1 MAAMSL
7 GKPQDVYASVI
18 SQNEIVVEETVSEN
32 TAIEMQEEASD
43 YGDGV
48 EGFVTRLYD
57 VCLGR
62 KPDAS
67 GKAYWMDEL
76 SSGRQSGAQV
86 AYGFLF
92 SEEFKNK
99 NYCKECFVDSLYNCF
114 MGRDADAEGKTYW
127 LDKMNN
133 GMTRG
138 GVFNGFYGSQEFA
151 NICKDY
157 GIQVGSGDYT
167 DALFVITDDCGKCG
181 ADNKTVVDFVT
192 RLYKVCLDRE
202 PDAEGLAYWVNEL
215 KNGQSGTYVAHGFIF
230 SPEFVNKNY
239 CHNCIVKYYYKAF
252 FNRVPIGSAQDNEEY
267 WQKKI
272 AGDGETKGQVFNGF
286 SNSAEFRNLCASYGV
301 NQGKINYSSE
311 DYWPNTYCP
320 DCDLFWFPSKTFGF
334 GVWNYRHRNADDS
347 LKGTL
352 IHWEYTETWLTLDV
366 NRVLQPCGNEFDGF
380 YDIYYGT
387 FYNYHPKL
395 NEEGRIAYAPPGA
408 VSMDE
413 LQWDPSDEFYYT
425 IWHMSQFNNVIAWFI
440 VNDQLPSPGSV
451 RTMGSSE
458 GLKTQLNFYDDY
470 VVATYPD
477 GSRQTLYYADV
488 DLRWEIVEKQRMDA
502 DFENLELHYKAWKE
516 YRDNPKRINYQF

>member
-1 MAAMSL
+1 MNKKMVFCITALIAAMSL

-76 SSGRQSGAQV
+76 NSGRQSGAQV

-99 NYCKECFVDSLYNCF
+99 NYCKQCFVDSLYNCF
-114 MGRDADAEGKTYW
+114 MGRDADAEGKAYW

-230 SPEFVNKNY
+230 SPEFVNTSYCNY
-239 CHNCIVKYYYKAF
+239 CIVSYYYKAF
-252 FNRVPIGSAQDNEEY
+252 FDRYPNKDTNEAEY
-267 WQKKI
+267 WKTRLL
-272 AGDGETKGQVFNGF
+272 AWWDTKGQVFNGF
-286 SNSAEFRNLCASYGV
+286 SNSVEFRNLCALYGV
-301 NQGKINYSSE
+301 NPGEINYTSE
-311 DYWPNTYCP
+311 HYEQVTYCP
-320 DCDLFWFPSKTFGF
+320 DCDRRFLHTDDMERGTWKLRMR
-334 GVWNYRHRNADDS
+334 VEDS
-347 LKGTL
+347 LVKGT
-352 IHWEYTETWLTLDV
+352 IKHWSYYHSTIQVDIV
-366 NRVLQPCGNEFDGF
+366 SQAVGNEYDGF
-380 YDIYYGT
+380 SSIDYGT
-387 FYNYHPKL
+387 FYITL
-395 NEEGRIAYAPPGA
+395 NDGRTAYAPPGA
-408 VSMDE
+408 VYLEE
-413 LQWDPSDEFYYT
+413 LQWDPSDEFKATIRGKADINNYLAKLIVYDELPLAFGQHTLKNLHGQEEIIDFYT
-425 IWHMSQFNNVIAWFI
+425 DHVI
-440 VNDQLPSPGSV
+440 V
-451 RTMGSSE
+451 
-458 GLKTQLNFYDDY
+458 
-470 VVATYPD
+470 TYPD
-477 GSRQTLYYADV
+477 GSKQKIYYKDV
-488 DLRWEIVEKQRMDA
+488 DLRYEDFQKRLIEGDVDMDLL
-502 DFENLELHYKAWKE
+502 NKWW
-516 YRDNPKRINYQF
+516 